1 MIRASAELN
10 GSGCVSTS
18 VLERRGRGRRGRGRH
33 RDGDHHGAGRHLH
46 AGLYILRCEDQQQAS
61 ATGSP

>member
-46 AGLYILRCEDQQQAS
+46 AGL
-61 ATGSP
+61 